1 MGVQEAGW
9 FSGGGTSMWMEI
21 APGVRCPDGYCERS
35 RREKREGG
43 GWRCWGSQTKELE
56 LS

>member
-1 MGVQEAGW
+1 MVLR
-9 FSGGGTSMWMEI
+9 MWMEM
-21 APGVRCPDGYCERS
+21 APGVRCPDGYCEGS

-43 GWRCWGSQTKELE
+43 GWGCWGSQTKELE